1 MQDERRLVGRVL
13 RHWTE
18 TVRSDPLRRRTAWM
32 PNARHKELPAN
43 RTVCC

>member
-18 TVRSDPLRRRTAWM
+18 MVRGRGCPRRDEIDAWVLGEDW
-32 PNARHKELPAN
+32 AIAS
-43 RTVCC
+43 